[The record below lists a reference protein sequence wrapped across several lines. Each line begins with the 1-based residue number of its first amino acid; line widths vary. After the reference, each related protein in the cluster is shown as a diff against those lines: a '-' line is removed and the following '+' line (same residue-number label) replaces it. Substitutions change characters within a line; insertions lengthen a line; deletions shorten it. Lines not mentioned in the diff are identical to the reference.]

1 MNDDAR
7 ICYCFH
13 VTRRKLLHFIRVER
27 PRVASQLSQ
36 CNGAGTG
43 CGWCIPYLKKLFD
56 GEMQALDAEAYAAAR
71 QAYLAAGKQRPTETS
86 GADGS
91 QQD

>member
-7 ICYCFH
+7 VCYCFH
-13 VTRRKLLHFIRVER
+13 VTRRKLLNFIRVER

-43 CGWCIPYLKKLFD
+43 CGWCVPYLKKLFD
-56 GEMQALDAEAYAAAR
+56 GEMQAIDAEEYAAGR
-71 QAYLAAGKQRPTETS
+71 EAYLAVGKQRPNEVAPENT
-86 GADGS
+86 
-91 QQD
+91 

>member
-7 ICYCFH
+7 VCYCFH
-13 VTRRKLLHFIRVER
+13 VTRRKLLNFIRVER

-43 CGWCIPYLKKLFD
+43 CGWCVPYLKKLFD
-56 GEMQALDAEAYAAAR
+56 GEMQAIDAEEYAAGR
-71 QAYLAAGKQRPTETS
+71 EAYLAAGKQRPNEVAPENT
-86 GADGS
+86 
-91 QQD
+91 